1 MSVTISETKSSYSAF
16 DKAVYREYGEFGEPE
31 GIVMLSVAVPVVE
44 VSPVFVPSWSYVVAV
59 SVLVYANQCQQVKHR
74 HIFTMHFC
82 GICGILFF
90 LVPYFLKNFASV

>member
-1 MSVTISETKSSYSAF
+1 MNGVVSLIDKFGVTFIIIS
-16 DKAVYREYGEFGEPE
+16 GL
-31 GIVMLSVAVPVVE
+31 I
-44 VSPVFVPSWSYVVAV
+44 VFVLMIV
-59 SVLVYANQCQQVKHR
+59 NQCQQVKHR

>member
-1 MSVTISETKSSYSAF
+1 MEKSRYSEKIYELQDNIGVKYPTQIQMLETNTEKSRKDF
-16 DKAVYREYGEFGEPE
+16 E
-31 GIVMLSVAVPVVE
+31 LS
-44 VSPVFVPSWSYVVAV
+44 
-59 SVLVYANQCQQVKHR
+59 NQCQQVKHR